1 MPFKKGFLEAIRPK
15 ENLTISE
22 WADKYRVLPSEG
34 SAEPG
39 IWRTRRTPYLK
50 EIMDE
55 LSPQSPTQ
63 EVVVIKGV
71 QLGFTELGN
80 NVLFYYADLNP
91 CPMLQVLHTED
102 IARTHA
108 KTKIWPSL
116 EKMDRL
122 SFKIKRAKGANSGSS
137 TTELIFPGGNW
148 KLGWAQT
155 KSTFASV
162 SRRVVVGDDVD
173 RWPLDVGGEGNPVEL
188 LKKRTDAFP
197 NRKIYINSTPTI
209 KGASNIEKEFNES
222 DQRHYYMP
230 CPHCKE
236 LITFEKDNFIYEYDK
251 ENYELIGNVKYKC
264 PKCDALIEEHNKTW
278 MMDSKNGAK
287 WIAHNP
293 KASKRG
299 YRLPSYYSPVGWLS
313 WNSIFKEYLR
323 ALQKQE
329 KEGIDEY
336 MTVWVNTRDAKVFE
350 ATAKE
355 QKFEHIFKL
364 KIDSDEG
371 IVPDDIVFLVMSVD
385 VQKDHFWYELRALGY
400 GNKKHI
406 LRYGRVE
413 NWSDLE
419 DIFRSY
425 YLDKQ
430 GNKYFVKVCAV
441 DSGYNTDEVYE
452 FCAMNSD
459 ICIPVKGKDK
469 MTNPWTSSPA
479 MREKDGVSI
488 ATGLKVYTLNTEY
501 FKDMLYNSIN
511 RSLKILENDGE
522 IRGDNILTIH
532 KNIDET
538 FARQYTSEH
547 KIVKTNKKG
556 QEVYEWVKVN
566 SRADNHLWD
575 CGVYNT
581 FLGELLGIRFLR
593 KTREQVRQKIKTKKV
608 ANKTNNYLDEF

>member
-1 MPFKKGFLEAIRPK
+1 MSFKKGFLEAIKPK

-39 IWRTRRTPYLK
+39 IWRTNRTPYLK

-80 NVLFYYADLNP
+80 NVLFYYADLHP

-108 KTKIWPSL
+108 RTKIWPSI
-116 EKMDRL
+116 EKMDNL
-122 SFKIKRAKGANSGSS
+122 SKKIKRAKGANTGSS

-188 LKKRTDAFP
+188 LKKRTDAFS

-222 DQRHYYMP
+222 DQRHFYMP
-230 CPHCKE
+230 CPYCDE
-236 LITFEKDNFIYEYDK
+236 LITFEKENFVFDYNE
-251 ENYELIGNVKYKC
+251 ETYELKGDVRYIC
-264 PKCDALIEEHNKTW
+264 PKCEKVIEEKHKTK
-278 MMDSKNGAK
+278 MLNAGK
-287 WIAHNP
+287 WIADNP
-293 KASKRG
+293 NATKKG
-299 YRLPSYYSPVGWLS
+299 YRLPSYYSPIGWLS
-313 WNSIFKEYLR
+313 WNAIFQEYLR
-323 ALQKQE
+323 ALQQQE
-329 KEGIDEY
+329 KYGIDEY
-336 MTVWVNTRDAKVFE
+336 MKVWENTRNAKVFE
-350 ATAKE
+350 KAQQSQDYEKILE
-355 QKFEHIFKL
+355 L
-364 KIDSDEG
+364 KINIEEAV
-371 IVPDDIVFLVMSVD
+371 VPDDTAFLVMSVD
-385 VQKDHFWYELRALGY
+385 VQKDHFWYEIRALGY

-413 NWSDLE
+413 NWADLE

-425 YLDKQ
+425 YLDKN
-430 GNKYFVKVCAV
+430 GSRYFVKVCAI
-441 DSGYNTDEVYE
+441 DSGYNQDEVYE

-459 ICIPVKGKDK
+459 VCIPIKGKDK
-469 MTNPWTSSPA
+469 MVNPWTTSEA
-479 MREKDGVSI
+479 MRKKDGISI
-488 ATGLKVYTLNTEY
+488 ATGLKVYVLNTEY
-501 FKDMLYNSIN
+501 FKDMLFNSIT
-511 RSLKILENDGE
+511 RSLKIKELENE
-522 IRGDNILTIH
+522 IKGDNIITLHNTA
-532 KNIDET
+532 DET
-538 FARQYTSEH
+538 IAKQYTAEH
-547 KIVKTNKKG
+547 KIVEINKKG
-556 QEVYEWVKVN
+556 REVYSWVKIN
-566 SRADNHLWD
+566 DRADNHLWD

-593 KTREQVRQKIKTKKV
+593 KTKTQIRKKIKQ
-608 ANKTNNYLDEF
+608 KTTTNSNYLDEF

>member
-1 MPFKKGFLEAIRPK
+1 MPFKRGFLEAIRPK
-15 ENLTISE
+15 ENLTVSE
-22 WADKYRVLPSEG
+22 WADKYRILPSEG

-39 IWRTRRTPYLK
+39 IWRTSRTPYLK

-63 EVVVIKGV
+63 EVVVIKAT
-71 QLGFTELGN
+71 QLGFTELSN
-80 NVLFYYADLNP
+80 NVVFYYADLHP

-108 KTKIWPSL
+108 KTKIWPSI
-116 EKMDRL
+116 ERMPRL
-122 SFKIKRAKGANSGSS
+122 SSKIKKAKGNTTGSS
-137 TTELIFPGGNW
+137 TLDLVFPGGNI

-230 CPHCKE
+230 CPYCNE
-236 LITFEKDNFIYEYDK
+236 LITFEKENFVFEYD
-251 ENYELIGNVKYKC
+251 EETYELTSDVKYKC
-264 PKCDALIEEHNKTW
+264 PKCGGLIEEHQKTW
-278 MMDSKNGAK
+278 MMNWENGAK
-287 WIAHNP
+287 WIPHNE

-299 YRLPSYYSPVGWLS
+299 YRLPSYYSPIGWLS
-313 WNSIFKEYLR
+313 WNAIFKEYLK
-323 ALQKQE
+323 ALEQQE
-329 KEGIDEY
+329 KFGIDEY
-336 MTVWVNTRDAKVFE
+336 MKVWENTRNAKVFE
-350 ATAKE
+350 KAQKE
-355 QKFEHIFKL
+355 AEYEKILEL
-364 KIDSDEG
+364 KVDINEG
-371 IVPDDIVFLVMSVD
+371 IVPDDTVYIVMSVD
-385 VQKDHFWYELRALGY
+385 VQLDHFWYEVRALRY
-400 GNKKHI
+400 GNRKHVI
-406 LRYGRVE
+406 RYGRVE

-419 DIFRSY
+419 DIFRTY
-425 YLDKQ
+425 YTDKD

-459 ICIPVKGKDK
+459 ICIPIKGKDT

-479 MREKDGVSI
+479 MREKDGISI
-488 ATGLKVYTLNTEY
+488 ATGLKVYTINTDY
-501 FKDMLYNSIN
+501 FKDMLYNSITK
-511 RSLKILENDGE
+511 SLKVKENEGVIKGE
-522 IRGDNILTIH
+522 NTFTLH
-532 KNIDET
+532 LQADET
-538 FARQYTSEH
+538 FAKQYASEH
-547 KIVKTNKKG
+547 KIVKVNKKG
-556 QEVYEWVKVN
+556 RETYVWEKVN
-566 SRADNHLWD
+566 PKADNHLWD

-581 FLGELLGIRFLR
+581 FLGELLGIRFLK
-593 KTREQVRQKIKTKKV
+593 KTKEQVRKKIKRRKV
-608 ANKTNNYLDEF
+608 ENKTTNYLDEF

>member
-1 MPFKKGFLEAIRPK
+1 MPFKRGFLEAIRPK
-15 ENLTISE
+15 ENLTVSE
-22 WADKYRVLPSEG
+22 WADKYRILPSEG

-39 IWRTRRTPYLK
+39 IWRTSRTPYLK

-63 EVVVIKGV
+63 EVVVIKAT
-71 QLGFTELGN
+71 QLGFTELSN
-80 NVLFYYADLNP
+80 NVIFYYADLHP

-108 KTKIWPSL
+108 KTKIWPSI
-116 EKMDRL
+116 ERMPRL
-122 SFKIKRAKGANSGSS
+122 SSKIKKAKGNTTGSS
-137 TTELIFPGGNW
+137 TLDLVFPGGNI

-236 LITFEKDNFIYEYDK
+236 LITFEKENFVFEYD
-251 ENYELIGNVKYKC
+251 EETYELTSDVKYKC
-264 PKCDALIEEHNKTW
+264 PKCSKLIEEHQKTW
-278 MMDSKNGAK
+278 MMNWENGAK
-287 WIAHNP
+287 WIPHNE

-313 WNSIFKEYLR
+313 WNGIFREYLK
-323 ALQKQE
+323 ALEQQE
-329 KEGIDEY
+329 RYGIDEY
-336 MTVWVNTRDAKVFE
+336 MKVWENTRNAKVFE
-350 ATAKE
+350 KAQKE
-355 QKFEHIFKL
+355 AEYEKILEL
-364 KIDSDEG
+364 KVDINEG
-371 IVPDDIVFLVMSVD
+371 VVPDDTVYLVMSVD
-385 VQKDHFWYELRALGY
+385 VQLDHFWYEVRA
-400 GNKKHI
+400 
-406 LRYGRVE
+406 LRYGNRKHVIRYGRAE

-419 DIFRSY
+419 DVFRTY
-425 YLDKQ
+425 YTDKD

-459 ICIPVKGKDK
+459 ICIPIKGKDK

-479 MREKDGVSI
+479 MREKDGISI
-488 ATGLKVYTLNTEY
+488 ATGLKVYTINTDY
-501 FKDMLYNSIN
+501 FKDMLYNTITK
-511 RSLKILENDGE
+511 SLKVKENEG
-522 IRGDNILTIH
+522 IIKGDNTFTLHLQT
-532 KNIDET
+532 DEV
-538 FARQYTSEH
+538 FAKQYASEH
-547 KIVKTNKKG
+547 KIVKVDKKG
-556 QEVYEWVKVN
+556 RETYVWEKVN
-566 SRADNHLWD
+566 PKADNHLWD

-581 FLGELLGIRFLR
+581 FLGELLGIRFL
-593 KTREQVRQKIKTKKV
+593 KKTKEQIRKRIKRKKV
-608 ANKTNNYLDEF
+608 ENKTTNYLDEF